1 LSIEEALI
9 QVGKIT
15 RTHGTRG
22 ELKVLPGEGSSGAWR
37 DSQEVFLGAER
48 QKASRFRVK
57 GIRGGGKFAILALE
71 GVDSLEAAEALKG
84 QQVFVPRDQLPAME
98 PGSFYAGDLEGLTVV
113 TAQGQVLG
121 VLAEIFDNGAHEIY
135 VVRDKAREILL
146 PVVDG
151 VVVEV
156 DLDAGRMVVE
166 PPQGLPGLPQSH

>member
-1 LSIEEALI
+1 LI

-15 RTHGTRG
+15 RSHGTRG

-37 DSQEVFLGAER
+37 GTEVVFLGSE
-48 QKASRFRVK
+48 RFRVRSV
-57 GIRGGGKFAILALE
+57 RGSGRFAILALE

-84 QQVFVPRDQLPAME
+84 QQVFVPRDQLPEVE

-121 VLAEIFDNGAHEIY
+121 VLETIFDNGAHEIY
-135 VVRDKAREILL
+135 VVRDKAKEILL

-166 PPQGLPGLPQSH
+166 PPRGLLGLPQNH

>member
-1 LSIEEALI
+1 MI

-22 ELKVLPGEGSSGAWR
+22 ELKVLPGKGSSGAWR
-37 DSQEVFLGAER
+37 DAEVVFLGEE
-48 QKASRFRVK
+48 RFRVR
-57 GIRGGGKFAILALE
+57 GVRGGGRFAILALE
-71 GVDSLEAAEALKG
+71 GVDTLESAEALKG
-84 QQVFVPRDQLPAME
+84 KDVFVTRDQLPEME
-98 PGSFYAGDLEGLTVV
+98 PGSFYAGDLEGLTVE

-121 VLAEIFDNGAHEIY
+121 VLEEIFDNGAHDVY
-135 VVRDKAREILL
+135 VVRDETREILL

-166 PPQGLPGLPQSH
+166 PPEGLPGLPKSH

>member
-1 LSIEEALI
+1 MI

-37 DSQEVFLGAER
+37 EAEVVVLGSE
-48 QKASRFRVK
+48 RFR
-57 GIRGGGKFAILALE
+57 IRGVRGSGRFAILALE
-71 GVDSLEAAEALKG
+71 GIDTLESAEELKG
-84 QQVFVPRDQLPAME
+84 KNVYVPRDQLPDAE
-98 PGSFYAGDLEGLTVV
+98 AGSFYAGDLEGLTVV